1 MNDVQSAIV
10 GSLLLLVIA
19 AFCAM
24 LGRRFKPMDA
34 AKLREQHLR
43 EAQRDELLHLKAVE
57 DHSAAAAAIRAR
69 INRLEK
75 NDATAQRN
83 A

>member
-1 MNDVQSAIV
+1 MSEVQSA
-10 GSLLLLVIA
+10 LFAALTLAVIA
-19 AFCAM
+19 AMCWMA
-24 LGRRFKPMDA
+24 GRRMKPMDA

-43 EAQRDELLHLKAVE
+43 DARRDELLHLKAVE

-75 NDATAQRN
+75 NNATAERN

>member
-1 MNDVQSAIV
+1 MSEVQSAVFGILALAV
-10 GSLLLLVIA
+10 VSALCWMV
-19 AFCAM
+19 
-24 LGRRFKPMDA
+24 GRRFKPMDA
-34 AKLREQHLR
+34 AALREQHLR
-43 EAQRDELLHLKAVE
+43 DARRDELLHLKAVE

-75 NDATAQRN
+75 NNATAERN